1 MAVFCSQCGSQNEAS
16 AAFCQKCGASLAVA
30 APPVPPVVAIPAVPV
45 VVVAAVSPYAGFW
58 IRVLAT
64 IIDRLILGVLLS
76 PLFFIYILPAII
88 KASQGGF
95 DEDSPHYVFAFAPI
109 VWLIAFAVSWAYE
122 AFLTSS
128 EWQGTVGKRVLN
140 LKVTDLNGNRI
151 SLGRATGRFFAK
163 LLSFAI
169 CDIGVIM
176 VAFTDRKQGLHDM
189 IAGTLVWKRSA

>member
-1 MAVFCSQCGSQNEAS
+1 MAVFCSPCGSQNEAS

-30 APPVPPVVAIPAVPV
+30 APPVPPMVAIPAVPV
-45 VVVAAVSPYAGFW
+45 VVVAAVSSYAGFW

-95 DEDSPHYVFAFAPI
+95 DEDSPHFVLAFAPI

-151 SLGRATGRFFAK
+151 SFGRATGRFFAK
-163 LLSFAI
+163 LPSFPNSAI
-169 CDIGVIM
+169 CLSM
-176 VAFTDRKQGLHDM
+176 FPSTPPKHGLP
-189 IAGTLVWKRSA
+189 T

>member
-16 AAFCQKCGASLAVA
+16 AAFCQKCGASLAIPA
-30 APPVPPVVAIPAVPV
+30 APPLVMTPAVPV
-45 VVVAAVSPYAGFW
+45 VVVATVSPYAGFW

-64 IIDRLILGVLLS
+64 IIDRLILGGGLITQYI
-76 PLFFIYILPAII
+76 IYVLPAMI

-95 DEDSPHYVFAFAPI
+95 DEDRPHFVFAFAPI
-109 VWLIAFAVSWAYE
+109 VWVIAFAVSWAYE

-128 EWQGTVGKRVLN
+128 EWQGTVGKRVLG

-151 SLGRATGRFFAK
+151 SLARATGRFFAK

-169 CDIGVIM
+169 CYVGVIM
-176 VAFTDRKQGLHDM
+176 VAFTERKQGLHDI
-189 IAGTLVWKRSA
+189 IAGTLVWKGR